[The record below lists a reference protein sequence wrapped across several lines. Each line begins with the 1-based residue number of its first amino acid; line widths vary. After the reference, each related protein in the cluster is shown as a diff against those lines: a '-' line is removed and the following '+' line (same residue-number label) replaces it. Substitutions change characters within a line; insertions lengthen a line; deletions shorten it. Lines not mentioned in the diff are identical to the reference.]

1 MKLDAKIHR
10 FIMVY
15 HGLSSFYRILPIKV
29 ARKWGLMPHCRR
41 PILQT
46 WNGSPA
52 SMLEPPPLRSIAV
65 DLKPAQ
71 LWNSNPPFPAFPMV
85 FGTSFSENNHFK
97 VSPAIL
103 KQILPTSQWLW
114 GIMELNMSFDSPCRS
129 AKWSASAYYCN
140 DIPAADCTQI
150 EKMLT

>member
-1 MKLDAKIHR
+1 MKLDAKIHE

-15 HGLSSFYRILPIKV
+15 HGFIIILPNSSYQSCQKV
-29 ARKWGLMPHCRR
+29 GAPHCRR
-41 PILQT
+41 PIIET
-46 WNGSPA
+46 WNRSPA
-52 SMLEPPPLRSIAV
+52 SLEPPPLRSIAA

-103 KQILPTSQWLW
+103 KLT
-114 GIMELNMSFDSPCRS
+114 
-129 AKWSASAYYCN
+129 
-140 DIPAADCTQI
+140 DITHIPVTMRDHGTQH
-150 EKMLT
+150 EF